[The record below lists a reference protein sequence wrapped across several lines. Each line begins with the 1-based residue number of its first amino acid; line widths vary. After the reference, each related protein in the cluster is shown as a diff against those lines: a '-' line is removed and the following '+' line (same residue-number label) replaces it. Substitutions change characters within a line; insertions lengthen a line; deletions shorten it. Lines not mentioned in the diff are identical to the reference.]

1 MLSQQITLLKT
12 KLVPIAFANVYI
24 IWGATFLAIAYG
36 LQGFPPFI
44 LSGLRFVG
52 AGIILFV
59 WRTLQGEKLPTFS
72 DWTKNGIAGILILTG
87 GTGLVSWGEQFVS
100 STEAAIV
107 SATGTFWFIAID
119 KKNWK
124 VYFSDKLILIGL
136 IIGFI
141 GLLVFLQGS
150 ATTTHTTA
158 DNTVRLTA
166 FAILGISS
174 IFWVVGSLFS
184 KNNKTNNSTFS
195 NISQQLLVAAF
206 VSFAIGAIRGEW
218 QDFSFFDVGYLAW
231 LGLGFLVI
239 FGSLIAYIS
248 YIWLLTVQPPAL
260 VSTHTYINP
269 IVAVLLGWLLANET
283 ISTLQ
288 FSGLMI
294 ILFGV
299 LLTNLV
305 NYLPSRTRAMLRK
318 TYQQTKKHGVL
329 GFFAVR

>member
-1 MLSQQITLLKT
+1 MVSQQIDVLKT
-12 KLVPIAFANVYI
+12 KLVPIAFANIYL
-24 IWGATFLAIAYG
+24 IWGATFLAITYG

-44 LSGLRFVG
+44 LSGLRFLG
-52 AGIILFV
+52 AGMILFI
-59 WRTLQGEKLPTFS
+59 WRILQGEKLPTFS

-107 SATGTFWFIAID
+107 SATGTFWFIVID

-124 VYFSDKLILIGL
+124 AYFSDKLILIGL
-136 IIGFI
+136 IIGFV

-150 ATTTHTTA
+150 ATSSHVIA
-158 DNTVRLTA
+158 DSTSRLIA
-166 FAILGISS
+166 FVILGISS
-174 IFWVVGSLFS
+174 IFWVLGSLFS

-206 VSFAIGAIRGEW
+206 VSFVIGAIRGEW
-218 QDFSFFDVGYLAW
+218 QTFSFFDVGYLAW

-239 FGSLIAYIS
+239 FGSIIAYLS
-248 YIWLLTVQPPAL
+248 YIWLLTVQSPAL

-269 IVAVLLGWLLANET
+269 IVAVFIGWLLANET
-283 ISTLQ
+283 ITSLQ
-288 FSGLMI
+288 FFGLII
-294 ILFGV
+294 ILAGV

-305 NYLPSRTRAMLRK
+305 NYLPTRTRAMLRK
-318 TYQQTKKHGVL
+318 TYQKTRKHGIFWV
-329 GFFAVR
+329 FAMK